1 MYFMNRNKK
10 LVAMLVGTLAL
21 TNTVMP
27 VCAEPKQPTLEYG
40 EDFEY
45 HLNDTENVKKQGN
58 INLLNPSVGLVSN
71 SNNMN
76 NNGFPYLI
84 QPNDT
89 LSSIAKANNT
99 TVEKLMETTGLTNPN
114 KIKAG
119 DILVSPYITEEFV
132 LSKGQDPKQNEK
144 KRAKVVEVSK
154 REITESDRNILRS
167 LFNAEEYAKMYP
179 DVAEACKGSL
189 DLLTFEQKLF
199 EHFIN
204 NGIWEGRQPSESFSV
219 AAYASAYSD
228 LRKSFGS
235 HIVEYYKHY
244 YNTTVNGNENR
255 TITTVQKAQD
265 EGIKVTDFS
274 GNTVAVDEAGN
285 IVTGEKADKIAA
297 EKNLG
302 DPFRAFIMPTP
313 NVTVSAD
320 FNEETEKEEET
331 QAPSSEDK
339 KEPTKED
346 IDTNVSSEPEK
357 PGTDTDEVPK
367 QEETEAEEETEA
379 DKEEEKPTEE
389 KPSEEIPSEDK
400 PAEEKPSEEIPSE
413 DKSAEEKPEEE
424 NPSEEK
430 PEEEKPAEEQPGEE
444 KPSEEEPVAPTK
456 TFAEAYKEWLADKP
470 VGGSANVMESW
481 KKREPNLADYADGR
495 AFLAKKEAWEKEM
508 PDYDAYLATTAY
520 ASDYEAWQAKEPKL
534 EYYTILI
541 GNQTAGEKYDE
552 DYATWQK
559 LAPKPEDYIQY
570 TSFEADYN
578 AWLAAAP
585 VPVEGKYETAEKAME
600 AYTKAHTEWEA
611 NKPKQSDYFDEEG
624 YNQAV
629 TEWTNKTPQKD
640 DYHNYEGYVDAVAKY
655 ERENPKPAR
664 SDYFNEESYNSA
676 LTEHA
681 AEEPK
686 FEDYFDDTAY
696 TLACTTYQYEQEAYV
711 AQKTEYDAKKAE
723 YDTYLTAKAEYDA
736 AKSQWESEKAT
747 YDAEF
752 AKIEAINKPKREKYE
767 ADLAK
772 YNEYLAW
779 EKATAKEY
787 LDKDIITIYTDAQG
801 CVYYQYEYEY
811 EGLGSYEQ
819 STDLEI
825 IFQVAHTDIGIG
837 KLYEGSNAQIP
848 EEPTE
853 PTYEE
858 LPEGVINPGDFTQ
871 EEPQVVE
878 DPGEFTETP
887 PEAPLE
893 SDYAYQGTD
902 KKTATELYDNDYA
915 AWEQKSPS
923 EDDDEFYD
931 IDGYNEALANWE
943 ASYPKET
950 DYYNSTKYDSLD
962 AAKAAYEKA
971 VADHE
976 AAKPSEQDYVKE
988 KAGDATDKESAL
1000 KAFEEATGSYVAEN
1014 PAPTEEEY
1022 TSNVM
1027 TDEEKAQYEQAVVD
1041 YNAAEPSETDSKYVE
1056 EAKETEEYKDAVVE
1070 HEADKPD
1077 ESTYVDDKYI
1087 DDASA
1092 DRAYNEDHSNWEGE
1106 KPSEDSY
1113 IADTTYAEDLGVW
1126 EESEPDVGEYF
1137 GIEVA
1142 E

>member
-1 MYFMNRNKK
+1 MNRNRK
-10 LVAMLVGTLAL
+10 LIASLVGIVAL

-27 VCAEPKQPTLEYG
+27 VCAEPSDTLV
-40 EDFEY
+40 
-45 HLNDTENVKKQGN
+45 HANVTSINEGKKEKEQGN

-76 NNGFPYLI
+76 NNGVPYQI
-84 QPNDT
+84 QPHDT
-89 LSSIAKANNT
+89 LSSIAMANNT
-99 TVEKLMETTGLTNPN
+99 TVEMLMETTGLTNPN

-119 DILVSPYITEEFV
+119 DILVSPHITEEFV

-179 DVAEACKGSL
+179 DVAEACKGSI
-189 DLLTFEQKLF
+189 DPLTFEQKLF
-199 EHFIN
+199 YHFIN
-204 NGIWEGRQPSESFSV
+204 NGIWEGRQPSASFSV

-228 LRKSFGS
+228 LKKAFGS

-244 YNTTVNGNENR
+244 YNTTVIGNENR

-265 EGIKVTDFS
+265 AGIKVTDFD

-302 DPFRAFIMPTP
+302 TPIGSVIMTIP

-320 FNEETEKEEET
+320 FNEETEKEET

-339 KEPTKED
+339 KEP
-346 IDTNVSSEPEK
+346 
-357 PGTDTDEVPK
+357 
-367 QEETEAEEETEA
+367 
-379 DKEEEKPTEE
+379 
-389 KPSEEIPSEDK
+389 
-400 PAEEKPSEEIPSE
+400 
-413 DKSAEEKPEEE
+413 SA
-424 NPSEEK
+424 
-430 PEEEKPAEEQPGEE
+430 
-444 KPSEEEPVAPTK
+444 PVAPTK
-456 TFAEAYKEWLADKP
+456 TFAEAYKEWLASEP
-470 VGGSANVMESW
+470 VGGSGNVYLIW
-481 KKREPNLADYADGR
+481 YDKKPNLADYADGR
-495 AFLAKKEAWEKEM
+495 AFLAKKEAWEKEK
-508 PDYDAYLATTAY
+508 PDYDAYLAKTAY

-541 GNQTAGEKYDE
+541 GNQTAEEKYNE
-552 DYATWQK
+552 DYEAWQE

-578 AWLAAAP
+578 KWLAAAP

-600 AYTKAHTEWEA
+600 AYTEAHTEWEA

-640 DYHNYEGYVDAVAKY
+640 DYCDPEGYAAAVAKY
-655 ERENPKPAR
+655 ERENPKPDK
-664 SDYFNEESYNSA
+664 STFFNENLYQAA

-696 TLACTTYQYEQEAYV
+696 TLACTNYDEAMGGY
-711 AQKTEYDAKKAE
+711 KERKEDYDAKKAE

-779 EKATAKEY
+779 KNATAEEY
-787 LDKDIITIYTDAQG
+787 FDKDIITSYTDEQG
-801 CVYYQYEYEY
+801 CVYYRYEYKEN
-811 EGLGSYEQ
+811 GSYEQ

-825 IFQVAHTDIGIG
+825 IFQFAHTDIGIG
-837 KLYEGSNAQIP
+837 KLYEGSGAQIP

-915 AWEQKSPS
+915 DWEQKSPS
-923 EDDDEFYD
+923 EDDDYFYD
-931 IDGYNEALANWE
+931 ITGYNEALAEWE

-950 DYYNSTKYDSLD
+950 DYYNIEKYDSLD

-971 VADHE
+971 LTDHE

-1000 KAFEEATGSYVAEN
+1000 KAFEEDTASYEAEN
-1014 PAPTEEEY
+1014 PEPVESDY

-1027 TDEEKAQYEQAVVD
+1027 TDREKAEYDKAVKD
-1041 YNAAEPSETDSKYVE
+1041 YNAAEPSVTDSKYVG
-1056 EAKETEEYKDAVVE
+1056 EAKETKEYKETVVK

-1077 ESTYVDDKYI
+1077 RSTYVNDMYPTE
-1087 DDASA
+1087 DDAVCA
-1092 DRAYNEDHSNWEGE
+1092 FIEDHSDWETAE
-1106 KPSEDSY
+1106 PSRDSY
-1113 IADTTYAEDLGVW
+1113 IDNTSYADDIATW
-1126 EESEPDVGEYF
+1126 EESAPNFNEYF
-1137 GIEVA
+1137 GIEA
-1142 E
+1142 QE

>member
-1 MYFMNRNKK
+1 MNRNRK
-10 LVAMLVGTLAL
+10 LIASLVGIIAF

-27 VCAEPKQPTLEYG
+27 VCAAPKQPTLEYG
-40 EDFEY
+40 EDFEF
-45 HLNDTENVKKQGN
+45 HLNDTENVNEQGN
-58 INLLNPSVGLVSN
+58 INLLDPSVGLVSN

-76 NNGFPYLI
+76 NNGVFYQI

-89 LSSIAKANNT
+89 LSSIAKKNNT
-99 TVEKLMETTGLTNPN
+99 TVEKLMATAGITNPN

-119 DILVSPYITEEFV
+119 DILVSPHITKEFV

-179 DVAEACKGSL
+179 DVAEACKGSI

-199 EHFIN
+199 EHFIH

-228 LRKSFGS
+228 VKKAFGG

-244 YNTTVNGNENR
+244 YNTTVIGNENR

-265 EGIKVTDFS
+265 AGIKVTDFS

-302 DPFRAFIMPTP
+302 DPFRAVIMPIP

-320 FNEETEKEEET
+320 FNEETEEGKEVQVPSIEEKEET
-331 QAPSSEDK
+331 QAPSIEDK
-339 KEPTKED
+339 KEP
-346 IDTNVSSEPEK
+346 
-357 PGTDTDEVPK
+357 
-367 QEETEAEEETEA
+367 
-379 DKEEEKPTEE
+379 
-389 KPSEEIPSEDK
+389 
-400 PAEEKPSEEIPSE
+400 
-413 DKSAEEKPEEE
+413 SA
-424 NPSEEK
+424 
-430 PEEEKPAEEQPGEE
+430 
-444 KPSEEEPVAPTK
+444 PVAPTK

-534 EYYTILI
+534 EYYTILV

-801 CVYYQYEYEY
+801 CVYYQYEYE
-811 EGLGSYEQ
+811 GKGSYEQ

-825 IFQVAHTDIGIG
+825 IFQFAHTDIGIG

-950 DYYNSTKYDSLD
+950 DYYNSTKYVSLD
-962 AAKAAYEKA
+962 AAKAAYEQA
-971 VADHE
+971 VAEYD
-976 AAKPSEQDYVKE
+976 AAKPNEQDFVKE

-1000 KAFEEATGSYVAEN
+1000 KAFEEDTASYTTEN
-1014 PAPTEEEY
+1014 PEPVESDY

-1027 TDEEKAQYEQAVVD
+1027 TDEEKAEYEQAVKD
-1041 YNAAEPSETDSKYVE
+1041 YNAAEPSVADDKYVG
-1056 EAKETEEYKDAVVE
+1056 EAKANKEYKETVAK

-1077 ESTYVDDKYI
+1077 QSTYVDDIYETEV
-1087 DDASA
+1087 DAVNT
-1092 DRAYNEDHSNWEGE
+1092 YNEDHSDWETAE
-1106 KPSEDSY
+1106 PSEDIY
-1113 IADTTYAEDLGVW
+1113 IADTTYADDIATW
-1126 EESEPDVGEYF
+1126 EESEPDFNEYF
-1137 GIEVA
+1137 GIEA
-1142 E
+1142 QE